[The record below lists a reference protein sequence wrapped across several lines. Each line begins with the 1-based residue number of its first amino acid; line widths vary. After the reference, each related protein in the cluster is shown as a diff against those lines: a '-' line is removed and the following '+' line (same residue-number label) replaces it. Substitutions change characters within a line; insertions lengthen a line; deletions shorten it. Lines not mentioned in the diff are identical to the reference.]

1 MYLVTLMLLR
11 STVVKKDS
19 QYCVTAP
26 FFATIYHDNRNHLGC
41 CNAFWITGK
50 VMLLVPYFRKIANI
64 SIVSPQSCSIESY
77 HDSIVEKYCCKL
89 FFIFTFFKGQYISTF
104 HLVNWKIF
112 KSDVSVCV
120 WRGSVVILIGQSVTT
135 WHITWS
141 C

>member
-1 MYLVTLMLLR
+1 MTKLVIVSSNVDVTTKFCR
-11 STVVKKDS
+11 KKDS
-19 QYCVTAP
+19 QHCVTAP
-26 FFATIYHDNRNHLGC
+26 FFATIYHDNRKRNHLGC

-104 HLVNWKIF
+104 HLVN
-112 KSDVSVCV
+112 
-120 WRGSVVILIGQSVTT
+120 
-135 WHITWS
+135 
-141 C
+141 